1 LRKPLR
7 KRRKPAPASTGG
19 GNLLL
24 DVLTM
29 PVLGVPR
36 MIHWVAEKMA
46 EELERQELDE
56 GKLRGQLL
64 DLQMRY
70 ELGDVDDEQYTAEEK
85 ALLDRLSLIR
95 KAKEPARDAG

>member
-7 KRRKPAPASTGG
+7 KRKRPAQASTGG
-19 GNLLL
+19 GSLLL

-29 PVLGVPR
+29 PVLGAPR
-36 MIHWVAEKMA
+36 LVHWLAKEIA
-46 EELERQELDE
+46 EEVERQELDE
-56 GKLRGQLL
+56 GKLQGQLL

-70 ELGDVDDEQYTAEEK
+70 ELGEIDDKQYAAEEK

-95 KAKEPARDAG
+95 KAKERA